1 LSALAER
8 YAAALADVAFER
20 RNGDT
25 LRKDLNAFID
35 LYFQTPDLRN
45 ALESPVIESEVKH
58 RVIEQI
64 CAKMGLNEAIR
75 NFIYVVVDHGRI
87 HLLHEI
93 IPAFRAEL
101 NERLGVADAEV
112 TSAHPLNDA
121 DKRQLLAV
129 LEKRTGKKIEARFS
143 EDPALVGG
151 AVVRVGSTIYDGSV
165 REQLNR
171 LREQLETE

>member
-1 LSALAER
+1 MSALAER

-25 LRKDLNAFID
+25 IRKDLAAFID

-45 ALESPVIESEVKH
+45 ALESPVVENEVKH

-64 CAKMGLNEAIR
+64 CAKMGLNEAVR

-93 IPAFRAEL
+93 IPAFRTEL
-101 NERLGVADAEV
+101 NERLGVADADV
-112 TSAHPLNDA
+112 SSAHPLNDA
-121 DKRQLLAV
+121 DKRQLVAV

-171 LREQLETE
+171 FREQLETE

>member
-1 LSALAER
+1 MSALAER

-25 LRKDLNAFID
+25 LSKDLNAFIE

-165 REQLNR
+165 RERLNR